1 MRLIGVQEVKNISVG
16 AALLGAGGG
25 GNAYVG
31 TLMAISAIRKYGPVK
46 LLDPSELVDEAL
58 CVCSSHIG
66 SPAVS
71 AEKFPNGDEL
81 ITSFKK
87 IQEVLGQKID
97 ATFPIEIGGMNSML
111 PMVVAAKAG
120 VPLIDIDGM
129 GRAFPELQM
138 STFVLANHPITP
150 IVMADE
156 RGNTTLINTIDAYW
170 AEKIGRAITV
180 KMGASA
186 FMTSTPL
193 TGEYLKRDG
202 VKYSLSFCER
212 IGRLINNVNNF
223 ESLSKALEELLN
235 ITHGYKLLRAKVID
249 IQHNTK
255 DGFNYG
261 IVKLNGLEEDSDH
274 TGIVEFQ
281 NENLVFKFDNRI
293 SATVP
298 DLISFVDAE
307 TLNPITNEELRYGKR
322 VLVLGLPC
330 DKKWRSPA
338 GIKMVG
344 PRYFKYDI
352 DYIPL
357 EKQTLRRE
365 NSNV

>member
-1 MRLIGVQEVKNISVG
+1 
-16 AALLGAGGG
+16 
-25 GNAYVG
+25 
-31 TLMAISAIRKYGPVK
+31 
-46 LLDPSELVDEAL
+46 
-58 CVCSSHIG
+58 
-66 SPAVS
+66 
-71 AEKFPNGDEL
+71 
-81 ITSFKK
+81 
-87 IQEVLGQKID
+87 
-97 ATFPIEIGGMNSML
+97 ML

-330 DKKWRSPA
+330 DK
-338 GIKMVG
+338 
-344 PRYFKYDI
+344 
-352 DYIPL
+352 
-357 EKQTLRRE
+357 
-365 NSNV
+365 